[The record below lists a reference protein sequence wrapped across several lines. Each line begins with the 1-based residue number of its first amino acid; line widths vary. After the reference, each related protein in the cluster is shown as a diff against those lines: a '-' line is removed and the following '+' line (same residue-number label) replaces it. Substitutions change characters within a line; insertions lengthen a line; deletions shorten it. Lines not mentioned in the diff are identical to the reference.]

1 MLENINI
8 RKYTQYNFDG
18 TINVQYVREPN
29 QKDTPVVYDDK
40 GNIASLPVFYGKWIE
55 TPQCE
60 IDKLNEQIKLNNKLP
75 NSSKRPAKPLSDRE
89 KFENQRHEDLKEQL
103 RILTEELARRKGE
116 VL

>member
-1 MLENINI
+1 MLNNTNI

-29 QKDTPVVYDDK
+29 QKDTPAVYDDK
-40 GNIASLPVFYGKWIE
+40 GNIVSLPVFYGKWIE

-60 IDKLNEQIKLNNKLP
+60 IDKLNEQIKLNKFSNGA
-75 NSSKRPAKPLSDRE
+75 KRPAKQLSERE
-89 KFENQRHEDLKEQL
+89 KFENQHREDLKEQL

-116 VL
+116 AL